1 MTNLHNRIREL
12 RRSSGISQE
21 KLVEEM
27 NVTQASIS
35 LYETGGNMPIDMLI
49 SISRYFGVTTAYLL
63 GISDAENVSDTSAEY
78 RLMMAYRELP
88 VVYRRALDTAIDVIC
103 HSDRF

>member
-1 MTNLHNRIREL
+1 
-12 RRSSGISQE
+12 
-21 KLVEEM
+21 M

-49 SISRYFGVTTAYLL
+49 SISRYFGVTTDYLL

-78 RLMMAYRELP
+78 RLMMVYRELP
-88 VVYRRALDTAIDVIC
+88 VIYRRALDTAIDVI
-103 HSDRF
+103 HRSDRF